1 VAGGAAHHPQ
11 PTPFVKEQLVHS
23 RIGWGQ
29 PPPGW
34 AEPHF
39 PGWAPLVDPG
49 SRSLQVAR
57 SLGRWWWPT
66 LTVAGFL
73 AVLAY
78 VVDHDPSP
86 PGLSSRGLLT
96 VALVATMVFLLTIHR
111 RSGPRRLARALAE
124 YATVALLAALLTA
137 PTGTVD
143 HRPADH
149 AARAEARAQA
159 AAGQDQPAVIRAVTK
174 VLGAGAK
181 LVRAVTGAVRWLV
194 ELWHRADQQATAKG
208 EAMTAQPPSPALSA
222 RSSWRPHA

>member
-1 VAGGAAHHPQ
+1 M
-11 PTPFVKEQLVHS
+11 HS
-23 RIGWGQ
+23 RIGGGQ

-34 AEPHF
+34 HA

-49 SRSLQVAR
+49 PRPLHAAR

-78 VVDHDPSP
+78 VVDHDPSA

-96 VALVATMVFLLTIHR
+96 VALAATVVALLTIHR
-111 RSGPRRLARALAE
+111 RSGPRWLARAVAE
-124 YATVALLAALLTA
+124 YATVALLAALLVA
-137 PTGTVD
+137 PGTVD
-143 HRPADH
+143 QRPADH
-149 AARAEARAQA
+149 APSSQARAQA
-159 AAGQDQPAVIRAVTK
+159 AAGRDQPAVLRAVTK

-181 LVRAVTGAVRWLV
+181 LVRGVTGAVRWLV

-208 EAMTAQPPSPALSA
+208 QAMAKPAPSPALSV
-222 RSSWRPHA
+222 RSSWRLHA